1 MLSKS
6 EERLNDLSGI
16 GSILLT
22 VLACMVSI
30 FTKNYYIHALFVVWL
45 AMLLAYFG
53 FPKQSLLYVLIYAF
67 TTFWLIEVVPKG
79 ILFISPM
86 LLSMIYKFIVPI
98 MAAYLTFKIPS
109 GKLIAVCQRLSMPQS
124 ILLILVVIIRFIPTI
139 SGELRNIKEAMK
151 VRGFIGNWKK
161 SFFHPLKIME
171 YVVVPLI
178 FRSLKVGDEL
188 AAASIVRGIEN
199 PKKKESYYKTNI
211 TKTDLIIL
219 LISICLLIAGI
230 I

>member
-1 MLSKS
+1 
-6 EERLNDLSGI
+6 
-16 GSILLT
+16 
-22 VLACMVSI
+22 
-30 FTKNYYIHALFVVWL
+30 
-45 AMLLAYFG
+45 MLLAYFG
-53 FPKQSLLYVLIYAF
+53 FPKQGLLYVLIYAF
-67 TTFWLIEVVPKG
+67 ATFWLIEVVPKG

-151 VRGFIGNWKK
+151 VRGFIGTGKK
-161 SFFHPLKIME
+161 SFFHPLRTME

-188 AAASIVRGIEN
+188 AAASIVKGIEN

-211 TKTDLIIL
+211 TKTDIIIL
-219 LISICLLIAGI
+219 AVSICLFFAGI